1 VTTRVPLGTI
11 AAITPWNF
19 PIVAPARKLAPA
31 LAAGDAVVLK
41 PAAESPLCALLMA
54 DLLTEAGLPDGVV
67 AVLSGS
73 GSEAGSALVAH
84 PGIDG
89 ISFTGSTAVG
99 RGIAQ
104 VAAGRLVPV
113 QLELGGKNAVYVDA
127 SADLDRA
134 VADIV
139 SASIQATGQR
149 CTAIS
154 RVLVHDSVA
163 DELVSRIAGAYDALT
178 LGAGTDPVDVV
189 PLVSAK
195 AKAGVAEYLRGALDE
210 GASLATTRTDAPEGN
225 YLAPAV
231 LDGVRPDM
239 TVAREEVFGPVLS
252 VMRVSSTEEAIEIA
266 NDTEYGLAAS
276 VFSADIGAA
285 LRFANSMDVG
295 MVHINHGTASQAH
308 VPFGGV
314 GGSGLGPY
322 SIGHVAQEFFTKM
335 KVVYVAA

>member
-1 VTTRVPLGTI
+1 MV
-11 AAITPWNF
+11 
-19 PIVAPARKLAPA
+19 
-31 LAAGDAVVLK
+31 D
-41 PAAESPLCALLMA
+41 PAAEPEVTGRPRAA
-54 DLLTEAGLPDGVV
+54 R
-67 AVLSGS
+67 
-73 GSEAGSALVAH
+73 LVDARNA
-84 PGIDG
+84 PG
-89 ISFTGSTAVG
+89 
-99 RGIAQ
+99 Q
-104 VAAGRLVPV
+104 VAA
-113 QLELGGKNAVYVDA
+113 
-127 SADLDRA
+127 
-134 VADIV
+134 DI
-139 SASIQATGQR
+139 A
-149 CTAIS
+149 
-154 RVLVHDSVA
+154 A
-163 DELVSRIAGAYDALT
+163 DEAIAGARELGICAVGVVFGDATSHGQQQGEREVSRRLRQD
-178 LGAGTDPVDVV
+178 AGGVAHTHAEAPRSIEVDVV
-189 PLVSAK
+189 V
-195 AKAGVAEYLRGALDE
+195 AGGDVCDEPQPVAGGEHTFVDDVGQLRHEHVGLRGEHGQVGTRIRTDHVE
-210 GASLATTRTDAPEGN
+210 SRTDAPEGN